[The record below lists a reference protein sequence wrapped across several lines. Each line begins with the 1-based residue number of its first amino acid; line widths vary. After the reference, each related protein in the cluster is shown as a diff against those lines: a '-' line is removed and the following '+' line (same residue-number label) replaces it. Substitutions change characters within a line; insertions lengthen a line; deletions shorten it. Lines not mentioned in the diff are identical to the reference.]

1 VGVSVPLEWPSGGG
15 PRKPT
20 GIAAGPAVTA
30 ELDRRLPEA
39 EAAEACGVAVLAAT
53 GPSRRTSMFD

>member
-1 VGVSVPLEWPSGGG
+1 V
-15 PRKPT
+15 
-20 GIAAGPAVTA
+20 IAAGPAVTA

-53 GPSRRTSMFD
+53 GPWRRTSMFD